1 MILLYRL
8 FPCCKWKYCIN
19 PRADSV
25 TCCAGAAHSNS
36 SSPSFLQFSAK
47 CFKIV
52 EKMTALSLFYN
63 SREKRDFWSPSE
75 NSTSGSPCR
84 FIMRRTFGSRCWGGG
99 SGEETH
105 GEVGCVGSARFK
117 NHSTKKKKTRDVD
130 AFSQSARSSPQSPFK
145 LETQVVTTHQWWER
159 RSDLIAAA
167 CSFFIS
173 AAARRLSP
181 TQQCASSSF
190 PRFLFAEL
198 PGAFRVW
205 HPYGLWPNNQHWQRL

>member
-63 SREKRDFWSPSE
+63 RGEKRDFWSPSE

-117 NHSTKKKKTRDVD
+117 NHSTQKNPATLTPL
-130 AFSQSARSSPQSPFK
+130 AN
-145 LETQVVTTHQWWER
+145 R
-159 RSDLIAAA
+159 RAALLKVH
-167 CSFFIS
+167 SNWK
-173 AAARRLSP
+173 RRLWQP
-181 TQQCASSSF
+181 TNDGSD
-190 PRFLFAEL
+190 
-198 PGAFRVW
+198 GVI
-205 HPYGLWPNNQHWQRL
+205 